1 MRKPALAL
9 FVLVGACAHAPA
21 SQPTPIDPVGFYD
34 FVATLG
40 SDERTGTLEI
50 ERTAAGLDAEAWVTG
65 EPNAALADSIAVEG
79 SRVFIRTYVGGGDRV
94 DFDLQFAGD
103 AFTGDIV
110 VGLDSIDVRGQRR
123 AP

>member
-1 MRKPALAL
+1 MVLA
-9 FVLVGACAHAPA
+9 FAGACAHAPA
-21 SQPTPIDPVGFYD
+21 NPPAPIDPVGVYD
-34 FVATLG
+34 FVATMG

-65 EPNAALADSIAVEG
+65 EPNAALADSIAVDG
-79 SRVFIRTYVGGGDRV
+79 SRVFIRTYIGGGDRV

-123 AP
+123 AQ